1 MGAIGYSEGKEA
13 PAMITKEIGHRYKW
27 LQDGKIDRQNGPGG
41 SNAWVEEAALVDYKT
56 DVETETGESLN
67 GEKIYQVYLQGEG
80 FPNPGGYTLIPH
92 GIAAPFRVVEVSGW
106 CDYAPG
112 STANMYAT
120 YFDGLGNIR
129 SSWTSANPDKPW
141 RITIKYLKG

>member
-1 MGAIGYSEGKEA
+1 MGLQEDVVKA
-13 PAMITKEIGHRYKW
+13 KEI
-27 LQDGKIDRQNGPGG
+27 LDSEDGNVQSSAYNTILFDLIEKLAKKEYPVG
-41 SNAWVEEAALVDYKT
+41 
-56 DVETETGESLN
+56 VETETDIIID
-67 GEKIYQVYLQGEG
+67 GEKVYQTYLTGEG
-80 FPNPGGYTLIPH
+80 FSNPGGYTLIPH
-92 GIAAPFRVVEVSGW
+92 GITAPFRVVEVSGW
-106 CDYAPG
+106 CDYTPG